1 MITKGLKP
9 DVGLEEIKIYVDG
22 SSLGNPGPGG
32 WAVIIIQQG
41 KEIILTGSVPQ
52 ATNNQ
57 MELRAVIEALSYFK
71 KPNQIRIY
79 SDSEYVIK
87 GLTEWL
93 PKWKKNGFKTS
104 EGKPVKNKELWE
116 ILDKLMNFHK
126 VSLEKVPAHSSE
138 VYNERVDKLAR
149 KSAERWKKN
158 TS

>member
-1 MITKGLKP
+1 MINRGLKP
-9 DVGLEEIKIYVDG
+9 DSDLEEIKIYVDG

-32 WAVIIIQQG
+32 WAAILICQDE
-41 KEIILTGSVPQ
+41 EIILTGSVPQ

-71 KPNQIRIY
+71 DPKLIKIY

-93 PKWKKNGFKTS
+93 PRWKKNGFKTS

-116 ILDKLMNFHK
+116 VLDKLINFHK
-126 VSLEKVPAHSSE
+126 VSFEKVSAHSGE
-138 VYNERVDKLAR
+138 VYNERVDKLAK

-158 TS
+158 T